1 MTKYASRMKTH
12 LLALYSVKVPIGN
25 MWNTLFK
32 IITNQWELPLTRRQV
47 ICQKSYAMH
56 SLTLKN
62 LKRYYNNISLL
73 KLTKTQ
79 KTNIMTPQEFFKN
92 DLFAENAGVVLLE
105 VREGYSK
112 AKLEIKPEHLNAGA
126 RTQGGAIFTLADL
139 ALAAAAN
146 SHGTLAFSLSSN
158 ITFLR
163 ASGPGD
169 TLYAEARER
178 YIGRSTGCYQVD
190 VTNQNGDLIATFESS
205 VFRKDQKVPF
215 TL

>member
-1 MTKYASRMKTH
+1 MTA
-12 LLALYSVKVPIGN
+12 
-25 MWNTLFK
+25 
-32 IITNQWELPLTRRQV
+32 
-47 ICQKSYAMH
+47 
-56 SLTLKN
+56 
-62 LKRYYNNISLL
+62 
-73 KLTKTQ
+73 
-79 KTNIMTPQEFFKN
+79 QEFFKN

-105 VREGYSK
+105 VRKGYSK

-146 SHGTLAFSLSSN
+146 SHGTLAFSLSST

-169 TLYAEARER
+169 TLFAER

-190 VTNQNGDLIATFESS
+190 ITNQDGELIATFESS

-215 TL
+215 EVQE

>member
-1 MTKYASRMKTH
+1 
-12 LLALYSVKVPIGN
+12 
-25 MWNTLFK
+25 
-32 IITNQWELPLTRRQV
+32 
-47 ICQKSYAMH
+47 
-56 SLTLKN
+56 
-62 LKRYYNNISLL
+62 
-73 KLTKTQ
+73 
-79 KTNIMTPQEFFKN
+79 MTPQEFFKK
-92 DLFAENAGVVLLE
+92 DLFAENAGIVLLE
-105 VREGYSK
+105 VHEGYSK

-126 RTQGGAIFTLADL
+126 RTQGGAIFT
-139 ALAAAAN
+139 
-146 SHGTLAFSLSSN
+146 S

-190 VTNQNGDLIATFESS
+190 ITNQNGDLIATFESS

>member
-1 MTKYASRMKTH
+1 MRDKFGTFARKYQNYKHHDS
-12 LLALYSVKVPIGN
+12 
-25 MWNTLFK
+25 
-32 IITNQWELPLTRRQV
+32 TRILQ
-47 ICQKSYAMH
+47 
-56 SLTLKN
+56 
-62 LKRYYNNISLL
+62 
-73 KLTKTQ
+73 
-79 KTNIMTPQEFFKN
+79 N

-169 TLYAEARER
+169 TLYAEAHER

-205 VFRKDQKVPF
+205 VFRKEQKVPF
-215 TL
+215 EIQNKKSESRKLPVKVLPALRLFS

>member
-1 MTKYASRMKTH
+1 
-12 LLALYSVKVPIGN
+12 
-25 MWNTLFK
+25 
-32 IITNQWELPLTRRQV
+32 
-47 ICQKSYAMH
+47 
-56 SLTLKN
+56 
-62 LKRYYNNISLL
+62 
-73 KLTKTQ
+73 
-79 KTNIMTPQEFFKN
+79 MTPQEFFKK
-92 DLFAENAGVVLLE
+92 DLFAEQTGVELLE

-112 AKLEIKPEHLNAGA
+112 ARLVITENHLNAGR

-146 SHGTLAFSLSSN
+146 SHGALAFSLSSI

-178 YIGRSTGCYQVD
+178 YIGRTTGHYQID
-190 VTNQNGDLIATFESS
+190 ITNQNGELVATFESS
-205 VFRKDQKVPF
+205 IFRKGDALPF